1 MDTEHTIE
9 IPADDF
15 ATVCAEVEA
24 FLNSEDEAQSA
35 SDCEAAE
42 ASALDA
48 FAEAAEAARWDRLIS
63 DAEEARR

>member
-15 ATVCAEVEA
+15 GAVCAEVAA
-24 FLNSEDEAQSA
+24 FLNDEDEAQSA
-35 SDCEAAE
+35 FDVEAAE
-42 ASALDA
+42 ASALEAFEDA
-48 FAEAAEAARWDRLIS
+48 REAAYWDRLIS